1 MPLVVDGRLMSN
13 REQLSKLSMKQLV
26 AYEKALNE
34 FMVSNSPM
42 IARTLREVWQEIEWR
57 NATNPNTPSRPRRV
71 GA

>member
-1 MPLVVDGRLMSN
+1 MPLVVGKRLMSN

-42 IARTLREVWQEIEWR
+42 IAQTLKMVWQEIEWR
-57 NATNPNTPSRPRRV
+57 KSVNQ
-71 GA
+71 